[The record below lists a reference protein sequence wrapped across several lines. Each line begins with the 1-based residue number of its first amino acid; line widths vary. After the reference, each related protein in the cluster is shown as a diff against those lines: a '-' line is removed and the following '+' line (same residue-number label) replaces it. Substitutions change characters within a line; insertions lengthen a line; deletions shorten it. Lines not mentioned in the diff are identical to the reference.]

1 MNELELSLNALSF
14 NALSLNAPARGAC
27 ALSRGNALSS
37 RPARFFPKST
47 QKLYRSQPLQKNQQ
61 LSP

>member
-1 MNELELSLNALSF
+1 MNALEFSLNALSL

-27 ALSRGNALSS
+27 ALSRGDALFS

-47 QKLYRSQPLQKNQQ
+47 QKLCRSKPLQKNQQ